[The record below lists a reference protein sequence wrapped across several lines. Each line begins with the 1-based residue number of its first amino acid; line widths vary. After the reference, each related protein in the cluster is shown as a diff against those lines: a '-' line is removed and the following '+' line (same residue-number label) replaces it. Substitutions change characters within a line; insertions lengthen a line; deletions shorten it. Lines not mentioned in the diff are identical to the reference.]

1 MVDVHPP
8 VTNARVAHA
17 VCLVVNHSAR
27 FFHPEL
33 NKPTR
38 CKKALAEA
46 RAKDKKALA
55 EALAWARELELLAA
69 SVAALGLSTAAAG
82 GGELLDLADL
92 ALAGED
98 LEDGDLAGEDLAGE
112 DLVEL
117 LAGKDVPEDLPEDE
131 PEAVPE
137 GPVFERGESVRIVLS
152 SRGHFPGATPSRQ
165 RLRAGGRAGLQHG
178 EARGHDQAHRP
189 LRAALQGP

>member
-1 MVDVHPP
+1 VPSRQSQR
-8 VTNARVAHA
+8 T
-17 VCLVVNHSAR
+17 L
-27 FFHPEL
+27 FHPEL

-55 EALAWARELELLAA
+55 EALAWVRELELSAA
-69 SVAALGLSTAAAG
+69 SVAALGLSTAAAS
-82 GGELLDLADL
+82 GGELLDLEDL
-92 ALAGED
+92 DLAGED
-98 LEDGDLAGEDLAGE
+98 REDGDLAGEDLAGE

-137 GPVFERGESVRIVLS
+137 GPVFERGESVRIVPWT
-152 SRGHFPGATPSRQ
+152 FPGCHPLSPTAACWRPC
-165 RLRAGGRAGLQHG
+165 RASAW
-178 EARGHDQAHRP
+178 
-189 LRAALQGP
+189 